1 MDKRKKGAKEM
12 AITTMNVV
20 LVTMGIPLIGLLI
33 FCTIAIIISHLRKGA
48 KW

>member
-12 AITTMNVV
+12 AITVMNVM

-33 FCTIAIIISHLRKGA
+33 FCIIATIISVLRKGA

>member
-1 MDKRKKGAKEM
+1 MDKGKKGAKEM
-12 AITTMNVV
+12 AITTTNVM

-33 FCTIAIIISHLRKGA
+33 FCTIATIISHLRKGA

>member
-1 MDKRKKGAKEM
+1 MDKGKKGAKEM
-12 AITTMNVV
+12 AITVTNVM

-33 FCTIAIIISHLRKGA
+33 FCTIATIISHLRKGA